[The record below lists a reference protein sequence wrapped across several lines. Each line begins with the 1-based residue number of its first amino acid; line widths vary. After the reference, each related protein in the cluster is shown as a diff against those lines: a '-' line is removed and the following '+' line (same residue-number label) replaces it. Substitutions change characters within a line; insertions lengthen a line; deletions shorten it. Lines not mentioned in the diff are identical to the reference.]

1 MVKCANCRQR
11 KAKRPCP
18 ALGSELCPLCCGR
31 LRQKELHCPPSCP
44 FLTEHK
50 LYQENKIIQKKG
62 KVREDF
68 RPDERLD
75 WLALNAE
82 VPLREYAD
90 RNPGLTDRDAIL
102 ALEYAKD
109 RAEKSRTRL
118 LLPRD
123 EGRVKNELG
132 ESILQSLEQCR
143 FQRKIILLQDV
154 ERYSP
159 EEKLKCLDSVIRG
172 IKYLTGGS
180 LASRT
185 YLQDLAR
192 RLDRLKE
199 FSDQQKI
206 ITRA

>member
-11 KAKRPCP
+11 KAKRACP

-31 LRQKELHCPPSCP
+31 LRQQELRCPPSCP

-62 KVREDF
+62 KTREDI
-68 RPDERLD
+68 RLDERLN
-75 WLALNAE
+75 WLALNIE
-82 VPLREYAD
+82 VALREYVD
-90 RNPGLTDRDAIL
+90 RNPGLADRDAIL

-109 RAEKSRTRL
+109 RVEKNRARL
-118 LLPRD
+118 LLPRE

-143 FQRKIILLQDV
+143 YQRKIILLQDL
-154 ERYSP
+154 ERYTTA
-159 EEKLKCLDSVIRG
+159 EKLKCLDSIIQGIKRLIRG
-172 IKYLTGGS
+172 N
-180 LASRT
+180 LASRA

-199 FSDQQKI
+199 FSDQKKI